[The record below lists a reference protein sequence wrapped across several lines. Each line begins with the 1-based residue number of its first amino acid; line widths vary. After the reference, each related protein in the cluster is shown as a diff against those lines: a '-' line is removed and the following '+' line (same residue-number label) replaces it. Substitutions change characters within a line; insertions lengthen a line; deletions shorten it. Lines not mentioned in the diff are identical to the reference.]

1 MDTLFLNDCWGQWPR
16 DRIAARIEVPTE
28 VPTELR
34 AKVRAKIRALYWIAS
49 CLIAFTALAPGFVQ
63 ATEGTDQTPP
73 KSKAINL
80 VSAEEIERSAQAQ
93 YQQLLQQAAAKDA
106 LASPDH
112 LQLRRLHRIAER
124 IIPHAA
130 KFNVRAPQW
139 RWEVN
144 LIGSNQINAFCMP
157 GGKIAFYSGII
168 QKLKLTDDEVAM
180 VMGHE
185 IAHAL
190 QEHGRERVG
199 KARVAQAL
207 TLGASVLSHVMGYG
221 DLGGQLVSG
230 GSQLALLKFSRE
242 DETEADRIGMEIAAR
257 AGYDPRGA
265 AVLWEKMAAI
275 GKGQPPQWLSTHP
288 SHDARIREIE
298 ALLPQTLPL
307 YAHAKGISM
316 GALPDYGR

>member
-49 CLIAFTALAPGFVQ
+49 CLIAFTALAPGCVQ

-288 SHDARIREIE
+288 SHDAR
-298 ALLPQTLPL
+298 
-307 YAHAKGISM
+307 
-316 GALPDYGR
+316 

>member
-1 MDTLFLNDCWGQWPR
+1 MIALNSLHHRLALCLLGAALFGL
-16 DRIAARIEVPTE
+16 AALGPVHAQSSAE
-28 VPTELR
+28 
-34 AKVRAKIRALYWIAS
+34 A
-49 CLIAFTALAPGFVQ
+49 G
-63 ATEGTDQTPP
+63 DQPPP

-80 VSAEEIERSAQAQ
+80 VSAEEIERSAQGQ
-93 YQQLLQQAAAKDA
+93 YQKLLQQADAKNA
-106 LASPDH
+106 LAAPDNP
-112 LQLRRLHRIAER
+112 QLKRLHRIAER

-144 LIGSNQINAFCMP
+144 LIGSSQINAFCMP
-157 GGKIAFYSGII
+157 GGKIAFYSGIL
-168 QKLKLTDDEVAM
+168 QKLKLSDDEVAM

-221 DLGGQLVSG
+221 DLGGQVVSG

-265 AVLWEKMAAI
+265 AVLWQKMSAT
-275 GKGQPPQWLSTHP
+275 GKGEPPQWFSTHP
-288 SHDARIREIE
+288 SHDTRIREIE
-298 ALLPQTLPL
+298 ALLPQMLPL
-307 YAHAKGISM
+307 YAHARGLSM
-316 GALPDYGR
+316 ESLPGYGR

>member
-1 MDTLFLNDCWGQWPR
+1 MKNLFLNDFRDRRPR
-16 DRIAARIEVPTE
+16 DLIEARVGVLTKVLTKVPVRMRIRH
-28 VPTELR
+28 
-34 AKVRAKIRALYWIAS
+34 WIAS
-49 CLIAFTALAPGFVQ
+49 CLIAFTVLSPVSVQ
-63 ATEGTDQTPP
+63 AATEGVEQTPP

-106 LASPDH
+106 LAAPDH
-112 LQLRRLHRIAER
+112 VQLRRLHRIAER

-288 SHDARIREIE
+288 SHDTRIREIE

-307 YAHAKGISM
+307 YAHTRGLSM
-316 GALPDYGR
+316 GALPGYGR